1 MMILLKVSF
10 PPQSFKQVVQAFTS
24 PDIPKRPE
32 SIKELASV
40 GYDDEGGSHAAF
52 VFDVPDAEVASFFI
66 LQSRRSAFIS
76 ARAPGF
82 VYRVHAGQRVADSI
96 KTLMPM
102 HA

>member
-1 MMILLKVSF
+1 MIILLNASF
-10 PPQSFKQVVQAFTS
+10 PPQSFKQVTQAFTS

-32 SIKELASV
+32 SVKELASV

-52 VFDVPDAEVASFFI
+52 VFEVPDAEVASYLI

-82 VYRVHAGQRVADSI
+82 VYSVHAGQSVTDSI
-96 KTLMPM
+96 RTLMPM
-102 HA
+102 QT